1 MNLPW
6 YGCRRCTCFVRTCSG
21 SARSDHESSRSSAA
35 YSSSWVTATRPATS
49 LAREELLA
57 EDDVRCRPG
66 EARVR
71 LLRLRRI
78 LFDAGAVLQRRLVAR
93 VEDDVRADAVAD
105 REHEREPIAGADD
118 RMPDV
123 GGA

>member
-57 EDDVRCRPG
+57 EVDFRCRPC
-66 EARVR
+66 EAGVGHA
-71 LLRLRRI
+71 RLRR
-78 LFDAGAVLQRRLVAR
+78 LQFDAGAVLQRRLVTG
-93 VEDDVRADAVAD
+93 VEDDVGADSVAH
-105 REHEREPIAGADD
+105 REHERE
-118 RMPDV
+118 
-123 GGA
+123 